1 MSMKLLFLDIDG
13 CLNSYRTRILYGHE
27 KSVKTLD
34 PIALD
39 LIKKIVDETKCVI
52 CLSSDWR
59 KFHNF
64 MELGKQLGLPIIFE
78 TGHDEDD
85 NKTRAELIQE
95 VIDSVEPSKYVI
107 IDDEED
113 EDEFDGMNWVNV
125 AEEDGFGYKDYLLV
139 MNFLK

>member
-1 MSMKLLFLDIDG
+1 MKLLFLDIDG
-13 CLNSYRTRILYGHE
+13 CLNSYKTRILYGHKKTVE
-27 KSVKTLD
+27 TLD

-52 CLSSDWR
+52 CLSSEWR
-59 KFHNF
+59 LYHDF
-64 MELGKQLGLPIIFE
+64 MKLGKQLDLPILFE
-78 TGHDEDD
+78 TIHDDSM
-85 NKTRAELIQE
+85 TRSEQIQE
-95 VIDSVEPSKYVI
+95 VLEALKPDKYAI

-113 EDEFDGMNWVNV
+113 EGEFDGMDWVNI